1 MVDVTNIEAS
11 LNTTILGY
19 EFANPFFISPAAK
32 AQYGHPD
39 AELNL
44 MKGAGAGGIPYIVSF
59 PLFPSPQASK
69 PECKVAHHRQ
79 NQVSSY
85 SSLPLEDIAA
95 AALPNQT
102 FFSQVY
108 FTLNDRQNKALLQ
121 KSERAGAKA
130 VVWAIDS
137 PGSPDRQRA
146 ARYDVG
152 SANTQ
157 FVKNTWEVYQQYR
170 NWTTLP
176 IVLKGIQNVADARA
190 AVDHGVKAIIL
201 SNHGGRNLDGSPS
214 SLEVALEIFNN
225 DPAIFD
231 EIEVL
236 ADGGIRYGTDALRLL
251 ALGVKA
257 VGMGRPFM
265 YSNVFGVEGVEKII
279 ALMRNGIM
287 NDAANL
293 GLGDLKSINSSY
305 VDWTPQPF
313 WGF

>member
-1 MVDVTNIEAS
+1 MQVT
-11 LNTTILGY
+11 
-19 EFANPFFISPAAK
+19 
-32 AQYGHPD
+32 
-39 AELNL
+39 
-44 MKGAGAGGIPYIVSF
+44 
-59 PLFPSPQASK
+59 
-69 PECKVAHHRQ
+69 HHDQ
-79 NQVSSY
+79 TKQVSSY

-95 AALPNQT
+95 VALPNQT

-108 FTLNDRQNKALLQ
+108 FTLNDTQNKALLQ
-121 KSERAGAKA
+121 KSERSGAKA

-225 DPAIFD
+225 DPDIFD
-231 EIEVL
+231 QIEVL

-265 YSNVFGVEGVEKII
+265 FSNVFGEEGVKKII
-279 ALMRNGIM
+279 ALMRNGLM

-305 VDWTPQPF
+305 VDWTPSPF